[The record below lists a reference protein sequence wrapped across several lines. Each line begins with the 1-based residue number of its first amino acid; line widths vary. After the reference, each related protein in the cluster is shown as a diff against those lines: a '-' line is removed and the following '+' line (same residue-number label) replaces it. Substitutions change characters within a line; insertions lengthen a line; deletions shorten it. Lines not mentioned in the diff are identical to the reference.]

1 MRRLDW
7 RDTRIRARTGIR
19 PADFVTACVPE
30 AAAYTAGRV
39 AEIVAPWLEMGQRT
53 RRLQV
58 AAATREQHCRAAV
71 ADLLLSR
78 VGRIEENCCLP
89 WLIGVSLF
97 PPGGTKSGVLDR
109 AAFRMAGGSG
119 DVTLMSTPM
128 LLAPERNGT
137 VQPER
142 EDLSRVKLSALPLVV
157 SPWAPTR
164 DGLGAALCVAPRRWI
179 SRENPH
185 PC

>member
-1 MRRLDW
+1 M
-7 RDTRIRARTGIR
+7 
-19 PADFVTACVPE
+19 
-30 AAAYTAGRV
+30 
-39 AEIVAPWLEMGQRT
+39 
-53 RRLQV
+53 
-58 AAATREQHCRAAV
+58 
-71 ADLLLSR
+71 
-78 VGRIEENCCLP
+78 P

-109 AAFRMAGGSG
+109 AAFRMVGGSG

-128 LLAPERNGT
+128 LLAPERKGA

-164 DGLGAALCVAPRRWI
+164 DGLGAALCVAPRRWELEGESAPLLI
-179 SRENPH
+179 WPTSRSARRCWSLYHQRCPW
-185 PC
+185 P